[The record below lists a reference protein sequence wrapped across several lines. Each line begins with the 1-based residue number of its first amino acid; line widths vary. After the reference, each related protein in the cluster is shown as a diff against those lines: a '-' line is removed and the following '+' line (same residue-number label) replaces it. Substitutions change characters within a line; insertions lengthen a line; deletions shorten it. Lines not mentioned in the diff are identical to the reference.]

1 MQAMKNKIP
10 FNSPLCT
17 KNQSNNLLK
26 VAKNGHYS
34 GDGPFTKQCH
44 EWLEIYFKKK
54 CLLTTSCTHA
64 LEMAALICEIGKGD
78 EVIMPSYTFVSSA
91 NAFVLRGAKIVF
103 IDINPETM
111 NMDETLVEKAITKKT
126 KAIVAVHY
134 AGISC
139 DMDKLMKIKKKHKL
153 LLIEDAAQAIGSTY
167 KNRKLGT
174 FGDFG
179 CLSFHETKNIHCGEG
194 GALIVNNKRFFE
206 LAEVI
211 REKGT
216 NRSQFYRGKVDKYR
230 WISVGSSYLPSEF
243 NAAYLLP
250 QLLKLDVITKKR
262 KKLWSRYY
270 QNLSNNKDLG
280 LISIPGNI
288 SHNGHMFYIKLE
300 SLKQRNDL
308 ITFLSCVGVHAT
320 FHYIPL
326 HESRRCKIYNR
337 FHGTDNHTTKESQKL
352 LRLPMYYDLT
362 LDDVDFICRKINEFL
377 SNTSDPCISPV

>member
-1 MQAMKNKIP
+1 
-10 FNSPLCT
+10 
-17 KNQSNNLLK
+17 
-26 VAKNGHYS
+26 
-34 GDGPFTKQCH
+34 
-44 EWLEIYFKKK
+44 
-54 CLLTTSCTHA
+54 
-64 LEMAALICEIGKGD
+64 
-78 EVIMPSYTFVSSA
+78 
-91 NAFVLRGAKIVF
+91 
-103 IDINPETM
+103 M

-250 QLLKLDVITKKR
+250 QLLKLDVITKKG
-262 KKLWSRYY
+262 KNYG
-270 QNLSNNKDLG
+270 QD
-280 LISIPGNI
+280 II
-288 SHNGHMFYIKLE
+288 
-300 SLKQRNDL
+300 
-308 ITFLSCVGVHAT
+308 
-320 FHYIPL
+320 
-326 HESRRCKIYNR
+326 KIY
-337 FHGTDNHTTKESQKL
+337 L
-352 LRLPMYYDLT
+352 
-362 LDDVDFICRKINEFL
+362 IIKI
-377 SNTSDPCISPV
+377 

>member
-1 MQAMKNKIP
+1 MIAKKKKIP
-10 FNSPLCT
+10 FNKPLCS
-17 KNQSNNLLK
+17 KSQANNLLK
-26 VAKNGHYS
+26 VISNRHYS

-44 EWLEIYFKKK
+44 EWLDKHFKNK

-64 LEMAALICEIGKGD
+64 LEMSALICGIGKGD

-103 IDINPETM
+103 VDINPKTM
-111 NMDETLVEKAITKKT
+111 NMDESLVEKAITKKT

-139 DMDKLMKIKKKHKL
+139 DMDKLMRIKKKYKL
-153 LLIEDAAQAIGSTY
+153 FLIEDAAQAIGSTY
-167 KNRKLGT
+167 KNKKLGT
-174 FGDFG
+174 LGDFG

-194 GALIVNNKRFFE
+194 GALIVNNRRFFE

-216 NRSQFYRGKVDKYR
+216 NRSQFFRGKVDKYR

-250 QLLKLDVITKKR
+250 QLHKLDIITKKR

-270 QNLSNNKDLG
+270 QNLSKHKAMSLPS
-280 LISIPGNI
+280 LPGYS
-288 SHNGHMFYIKLE
+288 SHNAHTFYIKLVCPE
-300 SLKQRNDL
+300 QRKHL
-308 ITFLSCVGVHAT
+308 ISYLSKMGINAT
-320 FHYIPL
+320 FHYIP
-326 HESRRCKIYNR
+326 
-337 FHGTDNHTTKESQKL
+337 FA
-352 LRLPMYYDLT
+352 
-362 LDDVDFICRKINEFL
+362 
-377 SNTSDPCISPV
+377 